1 MISSQELRRPLIGPL
16 HMERRER
23 GQFVIRHD
31 PEHVTEVC
39 VAIAARKLRARLEE
53 ASRRERV
60 EVRLLRLA

>member
-1 MISSQELRRPLIGPL
+1 
-16 HMERRER
+16 MERRER